1 MEIKNFLIKGMV
13 PELQSAEFADFSK
26 LRHPSWST
34 TAELEASVE
43 PRIDVIVGTHVCQS
57 HASHTHNCN
66 RDFRKAINNA
76 SEVYPANMWDHSRQG
91 EMYSVA

>member
-1 MEIKNFLIKGMV
+1 MEIKNFSIKGV
-13 PELQSAEFADFSK
+13 VTELQSAEFADFSK
-26 LRHPSWST
+26 LLHPSWST

-43 PRIDVIVGTHVCQS
+43 PRIDVIVGTHICQS
-57 HASHTHNCN
+57 RASHTHNCN

>member
-1 MEIKNFLIKGMV
+1 MEIKIFLIKGV
-13 PELQSAEFADFSK
+13 VAELQGAEFADFSK

-34 TAELEASVE
+34 TAGLEASVE
-43 PRIDVIVGTHVCQS
+43 PRNDVIVGTHVCQS
-57 HASHTHNCN
+57 RASHTHNCN
-66 RDFRKAINNA
+66 RDLRKAINNA